1 MKDRLDARAAHFA
14 SVSSRNSEP
23 QSQIQSAGVEI
34 QEAKMPGARHK
45 ILGHVLSGFCHKMNR
60 RKPLYGDAM
69 DTPLNRCLTTL
80 DITLLGVG
88 HMVGAGIYVL
98 TGAVAR
104 HMAGP
109 ATALSFLL
117 AGITSTLAA
126 LCYAEFGTRIPRAGS
141 AYAYTYVSIGEF
153 WAFIIGWNIVLEY
166 MIGAASVARAWS
178 GYLDAM
184 LNGAI
189 SNATVSVTGEM
200 HETLLSRYP
209 DVLAFLICILA
220 SLILAVG
227 VKTSAYINNGL
238 TILNLLV
245 ITLVI
250 SLGFYYADISNWSAA
265 NGGFMPF
272 GFSGVLAGAATCFYA
287 FVGFDSI
294 SASSEEA
301 KDPSRSI
308 PIATVLSMAIVAFG
322 YILVALAL
330 TLMVPYTSINPE
342 AALPSALG
350 AVHADWAKYAV
361 SVGAVCGMTTTLL
374 GSLFS
379 LPRCL
384 YAMSTDGL
392 LFGFL
397 SDINNKSQIPI
408 VNLIISGLSS
418 AIIALLF
425 DLEKLVEFMSIGTLL
440 AYTIVSA
447 AVIILR
453 YRPAPTVDDK
463 AFGVPPIDSP
473 GDREDSSATGTPATD
488 GGSSSSEMFEALTV
502 GRLRPQYAWLEPL
515 VGGRAPGAAVSSCV
529 YTLTAAAAA
538 LCAHN
543 HFVAEQAGLWALLPD
558 LVLTAIII
566 ACLFIIWA
574 HQQSPARLPFR
585 VPWVPLLPAA
595 SVMLNVELMVNL
607 NALTWARF
615 AIWITFGLLLYFLY
629 GIHHSKLGEG
639 VAGLLSR
646 SASAGRGWGAIEK
659 TSRRIGRFGKEKSDD
674 RKPIISD
681 DDLARRDP

>member
-1 MKDRLDARAAHFA
+1 
-14 SVSSRNSEP
+14 
-23 QSQIQSAGVEI
+23 
-34 QEAKMPGARHK
+34 MPGARHK

-60 RKPLYGDAM
+60 RKPIYGDSL

-98 TGAVAR
+98 TGTVAR

-184 LNGAI
+184 LDGAI
-189 SNATVSVTGEM
+189 SNATISITGEM

-209 DVLAFLICILA
+209 DVLAFLICIVA

-245 ITLVI
+245 ISLVI
-250 SLGFYYADISNWSAA
+250 FLGFYYADLGNWSAK
-265 NGGFMPF
+265 NGGFMPY
-272 GFSGVLAGAATCFYA
+272 GVSGVLAGAATCFYA

-308 PIATVLSMAIVAFG
+308 PIATILSMALVAFG

-330 TLMVPYTSINPE
+330 TLMVPYQSINPD
-342 AALPSALG
+342 AALPAALG

-361 SVGAVCGMTTTLL
+361 AVGAVCGMTTTLL

-384 YAMSTDGL
+384 YAMSADGL

-397 SDINNKSQIPI
+397 SDISNKSQIPI
-408 VNLIISGLSS
+408 INLIISGFSS
-418 AIIALLF
+418 ALIALLF

-453 YRPAPTVDDK
+453 YRPVPPMDEK
-463 AFGVPPIDSP
+463 NSFGVPQLESP

-488 GGSSSSEMFEALTV
+488 CGSSSSEMFEALTV
-502 GRLRPQYAWLEPL
+502 GRLRPQYAWLEP
-515 VGGRAPGAAVSSCV
+515 VAGGRAPGAAVTSCV
-529 YTLTAAAAA
+529 YTFTVAAAA

-543 HFVAEQAGLWALLPD
+543 HFLAEPAGPWALLPD
-558 LVLTAIII
+558 FILSGIIVTCLV
-566 ACLFIIWA
+566 IIWA
-574 HQQSPARLPFR
+574 HQQSPTRLPFR

-595 SVMLNVELMVNL
+595 SVMLNVELMINL

-615 AIWITFGLLLYFLY
+615 AIWMTFGLLLYFLY

-639 VAGLLSR
+639 VTGLLSR
-646 SASAGRGWGAIEK
+646 SASGGGHSGGWGAVEK
-659 TSRRIGRFGKEKSDD
+659 TSAIARRVGRFARGSKGDD

-681 DDLARRDP
+681 DELSRREP

>member
-1 MKDRLDARAAHFA
+1 MYKDRLDARAAHLA
-14 SVSSRNSEP
+14 SGSSRNSEA

-34 QEAKMPGARHK
+34 LGAKMPGARHK

-265 NGGFMPF
+265 NGGFMPY

-408 VNLIISGLSS
+408 ANLIISGLSS

-463 AFGVPPIDSP
+463 TFGVPPIDSP
-473 GDREDSSATGTPATD
+473 DREDSSATGTPATD

-515 VGGRAPGAAVSSCV
+515 VGGRAPGAAVSGCV

-558 LVLTAIII
+558 LVLTSIII

-659 TSRRIGRFGKEKSDD
+659 TSRRIGRFGREKSDD

-681 DDLARRDP
+681 DELARRDP

>member
-1 MKDRLDARAAHFA
+1 
-14 SVSSRNSEP
+14 
-23 QSQIQSAGVEI
+23 
-34 QEAKMPGARHK
+34 MPGARHK

-60 RKPLYGDAM
+60 RKPIYGDVL
-69 DTPLNRCLTTL
+69 DTPLNRCLTTF

-98 TGAVAR
+98 TGTVAR

-178 GYLDAM
+178 GYLDAI
-184 LNGAI
+184 LDGAI
-189 SNATVSVTGEM
+189 SNATISVTGEL

-209 DVLAFLICILA
+209 DVLAFLICIVA

-238 TILNLLV
+238 TILNLTVISLV
-245 ITLVI
+245 IF
-250 SLGFYYADISNWSAA
+250 LGFYYADIANWSEK
-265 NGGFMPF
+265 NGGFMPY

-308 PIATVLSMAIVAFG
+308 PIATILSMVMVGLG
-322 YILVALAL
+322 YILVAIAL
-330 TLMVPYTSINPE
+330 TLMVPYSTINPE
-342 AALPSALG
+342 AALPAALG

-361 SVGAVCGMTTTLL
+361 AVGAVCGMTTTLL

-384 YAMSTDGL
+384 YAMSADGL

-397 SDINNKSQIPI
+397 SDVNNKSQIPI
-408 VNLIISGLSS
+408 SNLVIAGFSS
-418 AIIALLF
+418 AFIALLF

-453 YRPAPTVDDK
+453 YRPIPPEEK
-463 AFGVPPIDSP
+463 SFGVPQLDSP
-473 GDREDSSATGTPATD
+473 IDREDSSATGTPATD

-502 GRLRPQYAWLEPL
+502 GRVRAQYAWLEPL
-515 VGGRAPGAAVSSCV
+515 AGGRAPGAAVTSCV
-529 YTLTAAAAA
+529 YVFTVATAA

-543 HFVAEQAGLWALLPD
+543 HFLAPNAGPWALLPD
-558 LVLTAIII
+558 FVLTFIII

-574 HQQSPARLPFR
+574 HQQSPLRLPFR

-615 AIWITFGLLLYFLY
+615 TIWMTFGLLLYFLY

-639 VAGLLSR
+639 VTGLLSR
-646 SASAGRGWGAIEK
+646 SGSGAAHSWGAVDKTSSLARRVGRLGRG
-659 TSRRIGRFGKEKSDD
+659 SKSDD

-681 DDLARRDP
+681 DELNRREQ

>member
-1 MKDRLDARAAHFA
+1 
-14 SVSSRNSEP
+14 
-23 QSQIQSAGVEI
+23 
-34 QEAKMPGARHK
+34 MPGARHK

-60 RKPLYGDAM
+60 RKPLYGDTM
-69 DTPLNRCLTTL
+69 DTPLNRCLTTF

-88 HMVGAGIYVL
+88 HMVGTGIYVL
-98 TGAVAR
+98 TGTVASR
-104 HMAGP
+104 IGGP

-117 AGITSTLAA
+117 AGVTSTLAA

-166 MIGAASVARAWS
+166 IIGAASVARAWS
-178 GYLDAM
+178 AYLDTM
-184 LNGAI
+184 LDGAI
-189 SNATVSVTGEM
+189 SNATISITGEL
-200 HETLLSRYP
+200 HETLFSTYP
-209 DVLAFLICILA
+209 DILAFLICIVA

-245 ITLVI
+245 ISLVI
-250 SLGFYYADISNWSAA
+250 FLGFYYADFNNWSAK
-265 NGGFMPF
+265 NGGLMPY

-308 PIATVLSMAIVAFG
+308 PVATMLSIAFVSFG
-322 YILVALAL
+322 YILVAIAL
-330 TLMVPYTSINPE
+330 TLMVPYTSINRE
-342 AALPSALG
+342 AALPAALG

-361 SVGAVCGMTTTLL
+361 AVGAVCGMTTTLL

-384 YAMSTDGL
+384 YAMSADGL

-397 SDINNKSQIPI
+397 SDVNNKSQIPI
-408 VNLIISGLSS
+408 SNLIISGLSS
-418 AIIALLF
+418 ALIALLF
-425 DLEKLVEFMSIGTLL
+425 DLNKLIEFMSIGTLL

-453 YRPAPTVDDK
+453 YRPTPSLDDK
-463 AFGVPPIDSP
+463 SFGAPQLDSP
-473 GDREDSSATGTPATD
+473 WDREDSSATGTPATD

-515 VGGRAPGAAVSSCV
+515 VGGRAPGAAVTGCV
-529 YTLTAAAAA
+529 YTFTVAAAA
-538 LCAHN
+538 LCAHE
-543 HFVAEQAGLWALLPD
+543 HFLSEPAGLWALLPD
-558 LVLTAIII
+558 FVLTSIMLSCLLIIK
-566 ACLFIIWA
+566 A
-574 HQQSPARLPFR
+574 HQQSPTRLPFR
-585 VPWVPLLPAA
+585 VPCVPLIPAI
-595 SVMLNVELMVNL
+595 SVVMNLMLMINL
-607 NALTWARF
+607 KALTWARF

-639 VAGLLSR
+639 VGLLSR
-646 SASAGRGWGAIEK
+646 SASGGGHSGWGAVEK
-659 TSRRIGRFGKEKSDD
+659 TSALARRVARLGRGSKSDD
-674 RKPIISD
+674 RKPIICD
-681 DDLARRDP
+681 DDSARREP

>member
-1 MKDRLDARAAHFA
+1 
-14 SVSSRNSEP
+14 
-23 QSQIQSAGVEI
+23 
-34 QEAKMPGARHK
+34 MPGARHK

-60 RKPLYGDAM
+60 RKPIYGDTM
-69 DTPLNRCLTTL
+69 DTPLNRCLTTF

-88 HMVGAGIYVL
+88 HMVGTGIYVL
-98 TGAVAR
+98 TGTVAGR
-104 HMAGP
+104 IGGP

-117 AGITSTLAA
+117 AGVTSTLAA

-166 MIGAASVARAWS
+166 IIGAASVARAWS
-178 GYLDAM
+178 VYLDTM
-184 LNGAI
+184 LDGAI
-189 SNATVSVTGEM
+189 SNATISITGEL
-200 HETLLSRYP
+200 HETLFSTYP
-209 DVLAFLICILA
+209 DILAFLICIVA

-238 TILNLLV
+238 TILNC
-245 ITLVI
+245 LVI
-250 SLGFYYADISNWSAA
+250 SLVIFLGFYYADLDNWSEK
-265 NGGFMPF
+265 NGGLMPY

-308 PIATVLSMAIVAFG
+308 PIATLLSIAFVSFG
-322 YILVALAL
+322 YILVAIAL
-330 TLMVPYTSINPE
+330 TLMVPYTSINRE
-342 AALPSALG
+342 AALPAALG

-361 SVGAVCGMTTTLL
+361 AVGAVCGMTTTLL

-384 YAMSTDGL
+384 YAMSVDGL

-397 SDINNKSQIPI
+397 SDVNNKSQIPI
-408 VNLIISGLSS
+408 SNLIISGLSS
-418 AIIALLF
+418 ALIALLF
-425 DLEKLVEFMSIGTLL
+425 DLNKLIEFMSIGTLL

-453 YRPAPTVDDK
+453 YRPIPSVDDK
-463 AFGVPPIDSP
+463 SFGAPQLESP
-473 GDREDSSATGTPATD
+473 WDREDSSATGTPVTD

-515 VGGRAPGAAVSSCV
+515 VGGRAPGAAVTGCV
-529 YTLTAAAAA
+529 YTFTVAAAA
-538 LCAHN
+538 LCAHE
-543 HFVAEQAGLWALLPD
+543 HFLSGPAGLWALLPD
-558 LVLTAIII
+558 IVLTSIML
-566 ACLFIIWA
+566 ACLLIIKA
-574 HQQSPARLPFR
+574 HQQSPTRLPFR
-585 VPWVPLLPAA
+585 VPWVPFIPAI
-595 SVMLNVELMVNL
+595 SVVMNLMLMINL
-607 NALTWARF
+607 KALTWARF
-615 AIWITFGLLLYFLY
+615 AIWMTFGLLLYFLY

-639 VAGLLSR
+639 VGLLSR
-646 SASAGRGWGAIEK
+646 SASGGGNSGGWGAVEK
-659 TSRRIGRFGKEKSDD
+659 TSALARRVARLGRGSKSDD
-674 RKPIISD
+674 RKPIICD
-681 DDLARRDP
+681 DDSTRREP

>member
-34 QEAKMPGARHK
+34 QGAKMPGARHK

-117 AGITSTLAA
+117 AGVTSTLAA

-397 SDINNKSQIPI
+397 SDISNKSQIPI
-408 VNLIISGLSS
+408 ANLIISGLSS
-418 AIIALLF
+418 AVIALLF

-463 AFGVPPIDSP
+463 TFGVPPIDSP

-515 VGGRAPGAAVSSCV
+515 VGGRAPGAAVSGCV

-558 LVLTAIII
+558 LVLTSIII

-659 TSRRIGRFGKEKSDD
+659 TSRRIGRFGREKSDD

-681 DDLARRDP
+681 DELARRDP

>member
-1 MKDRLDARAAHFA
+1 
-14 SVSSRNSEP
+14 
-23 QSQIQSAGVEI
+23 
-34 QEAKMPGARHK
+34 MPGARHK

-60 RKPLYGDAM
+60 RKPLYGEM
-69 DTPLNRCLTTL
+69 ETPLNRCLTTL

-98 TGAVAR
+98 TGTVAR

-184 LNGAI
+184 VDGAI
-189 SNATVSVTGEM
+189 SNATISITGEM
-200 HETLLSRYP
+200 HDSLLSRYP
-209 DVLAFLICILA
+209 DVLAFIICIVA

-227 VKTSAYINNGL
+227 VKTSAIINNGL

-250 SLGFYYADISNWSAA
+250 ILGFYYADIENWSEK
-265 NGGFMPF
+265 NGGFMPY

-301 KDPSRSI
+301 KDPTRSI
-308 PIATVLSMAIVAFG
+308 PIATILSMALVAFG
-322 YILVALAL
+322 YILVAIAL
-330 TLMVPYTSINPE
+330 TLMVPYQTINPE
-342 AALPSALG
+342 AALPAALG

-361 SVGAVCGMTTTLL
+361 AIGAVCGMTTTLL

-384 YAMSTDGL
+384 YAMSADGL

-397 SDINNKSQIPI
+397 SDVNNKSQIPTC
-408 VNLIISGLSS
+408 NLIIAGFSS
-418 AIIALLF
+418 ALIALFF

-453 YRPAPTVDDK
+453 YRPNQTVDDSS
-463 AFGVPPIDSP
+463 FGAPPLESP
-473 GDREDSSATGTPATD
+473 GDREDSSATGTPGTD

-502 GRLRPQYAWLEPL
+502 GRLRAQYAWLEPL
-515 VGGRAPGAAVSSCV
+515 AGGRAPGTAVTGCV
-529 YTLTAAAAA
+529 YTFTIAAAA

-543 HFVAEQAGLWALLPD
+543 HFLAEHVALWALLPD
-558 LVLTAIII
+558 IILSFI
-566 ACLFIIWA
+566 IFACLVIIWA
-574 HQQSPARLPFR
+574 HQQSPTRIPFK

-615 AIWITFGLLLYFLY
+615 AIWMTFGLLLYFLY

-639 VAGLLSR
+639 VTGLLSR
-646 SASAGRGWGAIEK
+646 SASGGGHSGGWGAVEK
-659 TSRRIGRFGKEKSDD
+659 TNALARRIGRLGRGSKGDD
-674 RKPIISD
+674 RKPIICD
-681 DDLARRDP
+681 DELNRREP

>member
-1 MKDRLDARAAHFA
+1 
-14 SVSSRNSEP
+14 
-23 QSQIQSAGVEI
+23 
-34 QEAKMPGARHK
+34 
-45 ILGHVLSGFCHKMNR
+45 
-60 RKPLYGDAM
+60 
-69 DTPLNRCLTTL
+69 
-80 DITLLGVG
+80 
-88 HMVGAGIYVL
+88 
-98 TGAVAR
+98 
-104 HMAGP
+104 MAGP

-153 WAFIIGWNIVLEY
+153 WAFIIGWNIILEY

-178 GYLDAM
+178 GYLDA
-184 LNGAI
+184 LLDGAI
-189 SNATVSVTGEM
+189 SNATISVTGEM

-209 DVLAFLICILA
+209 DILAFVICIVA
-220 SLILAVG
+220 SLTLAVG

-245 ITLVI
+245 ISLVI
-250 SLGFYYADISNWSAA
+250 FLGFYYADISNWSVKH
-265 NGGFMPF
+265 GGFMPF
-272 GFSGVLAGAATCFYA
+272 GLGGVLTGAATCFYA

-308 PIATVLSMAIVAFG
+308 PTATILSMAVVGIG

-342 AALPSALG
+342 AALPAALG

-361 SVGAVCGMTTTLL
+361 AVGAVCGMTTTLL

-384 YAMSTDGL
+384 YAMSADGL

-397 SDINNKSQIPI
+397 SNINNKAQIPI
-408 VNLIISGLSS
+408 SNLIISGLSS
-418 AIIALLF
+418 AFIALLF

-453 YRPAPTVDDK
+453 YRPTPVSEEKD
-463 AFGVPPIDSP
+463 FGIPQLDSP
-473 GDREDSSATGTPATD
+473 GDREDSSPTGTPGTD
-488 GGSSSSEMFEALTV
+488 VESSSSEMFESLTV

-515 VGGRAPGAAVSSCV
+515 VGGRAPGSAVSTCV
-529 YTLTAAAAA
+529 YIFTVAAAA
-538 LCAHN
+538 LSAHN
-543 HFVAEQAGLWALLPD
+543 
-558 LVLTAIII
+558 
-566 ACLFIIWA
+566 
-574 HQQSPARLPFR
+574 
-585 VPWVPLLPAA
+585 
-595 SVMLNVELMVNL
+595 
-607 NALTWARF
+607 
-615 AIWITFGLLLYFLY
+615 
-629 GIHHSKLGEG
+629 
-639 VAGLLSR
+639 LLSK
-646 SASAGRGWGAIEK
+646 S
-659 TSRRIGRFGKEKSDD
+659 TSIWMIVPDIVLSLIVVACKF
-674 RKPIISD
+674 
-681 DDLARRDP
+681 LFNF

>member
-1 MKDRLDARAAHFA
+1 
-14 SVSSRNSEP
+14 
-23 QSQIQSAGVEI
+23 
-34 QEAKMPGARHK
+34 MPGARHK

-60 RKPLYGDAM
+60 RKPLYGDTM
-69 DTPLNRCLTTL
+69 DTPLNRCLTTF

-88 HMVGAGIYVL
+88 HMVGTGIYVL
-98 TGAVAR
+98 TGQVASR
-104 HMAGP
+104 IGGP

-166 MIGAASVARAWS
+166 ILGAASVARAWS
-178 GYLDAM
+178 VYLDTM
-184 LNGAI
+184 LDGAI
-189 SNATVSVTGEM
+189 RNATISITGEL
-200 HETLLSRYP
+200 HETLFSTYP
-209 DVLAFLICILA
+209 DILAFLICIVA

-245 ITLVI
+245 ISLVI
-250 SLGFYYADISNWSAA
+250 FLGFYYADITNWSEK
-265 NGGFMPF
+265 NGGLMPF

-308 PIATVLSMAIVAFG
+308 PIATMLSIAFVSFG
-322 YILVALAL
+322 YILVAIAL
-330 TLMVPYTSINPE
+330 TLMVPYTSINRE
-342 AALPSALG
+342 AALPAALG

-361 SVGAVCGMTTTLL
+361 AVGAVCGMTTTLL

-384 YAMSTDGL
+384 YAMSADGL

-397 SDINNKSQIPI
+397 SDVNNKSQIP
-408 VNLIISGLSS
+408 VSNLIISGLSS
-418 AIIALLF
+418 AVIALLF
-425 DLEKLVEFMSIGTLL
+425 DLNKLIEFMSIGTLL

-453 YRPAPTVDDK
+453 YRPTPSVDDK
-463 AFGVPPIDSP
+463 CFGAPQLDSP
-473 GDREDSSATGTPATD
+473 WDREDSSATGTPATD

-515 VGGRAPGAAVSSCV
+515 VGGRAPGAAVTGCV
-529 YTLTAAAAA
+529 YTFTVAAAA
-538 LCAHN
+538 LCAHE
-543 HFVAEQAGLWALLPD
+543 HFLSEPAGLWALLPD
-558 LVLTAIII
+558 FVLSSIMLGCLLIIK
-566 ACLFIIWA
+566 A
-574 HQQSPARLPFR
+574 HQQSPTRLPFR
-585 VPWVPLLPAA
+585 VPCVPLIPAI
-595 SVMLNVELMVNL
+595 SVVLNLMLMINL
-607 NALTWARF
+607 KALTWARF
-615 AIWITFGLLLYFLY
+615 AIWMTFGLLLYFLY

-639 VAGLLSR
+639 VGLLSR
-646 SASAGRGWGAIEK
+646 SASGGGHSGGWGAVEK
-659 TSRRIGRFGKEKSDD
+659 TSALARRVARLGRGSKSDD
-674 RKPIISD
+674 RKPIICD
-681 DDLARRDP
+681 DDNSRREP

>member
-1 MKDRLDARAAHFA
+1 
-14 SVSSRNSEP
+14 
-23 QSQIQSAGVEI
+23 
-34 QEAKMPGARHK
+34 MPGARHK

-60 RKPLYGDAM
+60 RKSIHGDSM
-69 DTPLNRCLTTL
+69 DTPLNRCLTTF

-98 TGAVAR
+98 TGTVAR

-117 AGITSTLAA
+117 AGVTSTLAA

-184 LNGAI
+184 LDGAI
-189 SNATVSVTGEM
+189 SNATICITGEL

-209 DVLAFLICILA
+209 DVLAFLICIVA

-245 ITLVI
+245 ISLVI
-250 SLGFYYADISNWSAA
+250 FLGFYYADISNWSPK

-308 PIATVLSMAIVAFG
+308 PIATILSMALVAVG
-322 YILVALAL
+322 YILVAIAL
-330 TLMVPYTSINPE
+330 TLMVPYKSINPE
-342 AALPSALG
+342 AALPAALG

-361 SVGAVCGMTTTLL
+361 AVGAVCGMTTTLL

-384 YAMSTDGL
+384 YAMSADGL

-397 SDINNKSQIPI
+397 SDVNNKSQIPI
-408 VNLIISGLSS
+408 SNLIISGFSS
-418 AIIALLF
+418 ALIALLF

-453 YRPAPTVDDK
+453 YRPIPHVEDK
-463 AFGVPPIDSP
+463 GFGVPQLDSP
-473 GDREDSSATGTPATD
+473 IDREDSSATGTPATD
-488 GGSSSSEMFEALTV
+488 AGSSSSEMFEALTV

-515 VGGRAPGAAVSSCV
+515 AGGRAPGAAVSGCV
-529 YTLTAAAAA
+529 YTFTAAAAA

-543 HFVAEQAGLWALLPD
+543 HFLAEPAGLWSLLPD
-558 LVLTAIII
+558 FVLYLIII
-566 ACLFIIWA
+566 ACLVIISA

-585 VPWVPLLPAA
+585 VPWVPFLPAA
-595 SVMLNVELMVNL
+595 SVLLNVELMVNL
-607 NALTWARF
+607 GALTWARF
-615 AIWITFGLLLYFLY
+615 AIWMTFGLLLYFLY

-639 VAGLLSR
+639 VTGLLSR
-646 SASAGRGWGAIEK
+646 SGSGGGHSGGWGAVEK
-659 TSRRIGRFGKEKSDD
+659 TNALARRVGRLGRGSKSDD
-674 RKPIISD
+674 RKPIICD
-681 DDLARRDP
+681 EELDRRDP

>member
-1 MKDRLDARAAHFA
+1 
-14 SVSSRNSEP
+14 
-23 QSQIQSAGVEI
+23 
-34 QEAKMPGARHK
+34 MPGARHK

-60 RKPLYGDAM
+60 RKPIYGDCL
-69 DTPLNRCLTTL
+69 DTPLNRCLSTF

-98 TGAVAR
+98 TGTVAR

-178 GYLDAM
+178 GYLDALM
-184 LNGAI
+184 DKAI
-189 SNATVSVTGEM
+189 SNATISITGEL

-209 DVLAFLICILA
+209 DVLAFLICIVA

-245 ITLVI
+245 ISLVI
-250 SLGFYYADISNWSAA
+250 CLGFYYADVDNWSEK

-272 GFSGVLAGAATCFYA
+272 GFSGVLTGAATCFYA

-308 PIATVLSMAIVAFG
+308 PIATILSMAVVAFG
-322 YILVALAL
+322 YILVAIAL

-342 AALPSALG
+342 AALPEALG
-350 AVHADWAKYAV
+350 AVHAGWAKYAV
-361 SVGAVCGMTTTLL
+361 AVGAVCGMTTTLL

-384 YAMSTDGL
+384 YAMSADGL

-397 SDINNKSQIPI
+397 SDVSNKSQIPI
-408 VNLIISGLSS
+408 SNLIISGFSS
-418 AIIALLF
+418 ALIALLF

-453 YRPAPTVDDK
+453 YRPTPSEDK
-463 AFGVPPIDSP
+463 IFGPPQIDSP
-473 GDREDSSATGTPATD
+473 IDREDSSATGTPGTD
-488 GGSSSSEMFEALTV
+488 AGSSSSEMFEALTV
-502 GRLRPQYAWLEPL
+502 GRLRAQYAWLEPL
-515 VGGRAPGAAVSSCV
+515 AGGRAPGTAVTNCV
-529 YTLTAAAAA
+529 YVFTLASIC

-543 HFVAEQAGLWALLPD
+543 HFLAEPAGLWALLPD
-558 LVLTAIII
+558 FVLSFIII
-566 ACLFIIWA
+566 ACLVIIWA

-595 SVMLNVELMVNL
+595 SVLMNVELMVNL

-615 AIWITFGLLLYFLY
+615 TIWMTFGLLLYFLY
-629 GIHHSKLGEG
+629 GVHHSKLGEG
-639 VAGLLSR
+639 VTGLLSR
-646 SASAGRGWGAIEK
+646 SGSGGGNGGWGAVDK
-659 TSRRIGRFGKEKSDD
+659 TSSLARRVGRLGRGKSDD
-674 RKPIISD
+674 RKPIICD
-681 DDLARRDP
+681 DELARREP

>member
-1 MKDRLDARAAHFA
+1 MDSNWFIRLISTFG
-14 SVSSRNSEP
+14 N
-23 QSQIQSAGVEI
+23 
-34 QEAKMPGARHK
+34 MPGARHK

-60 RKPLYGDAM
+60 RKPLNGDIL
-69 DTPLNRCLTTL
+69 DTPLNRCLTTV

-98 TGAVAR
+98 TGTVAR
-104 HMAGP
+104 CMAGP

-141 AYAYTYVSIGEF
+141 AYAYTYVSVGEF

-184 LNGAI
+184 FDGAI
-189 SNATVSVTGEM
+189 SNATISVTGEL
-200 HETLLSRYP
+200 HETLLSKYP
-209 DVLAFLICILA
+209 DVLAFLICIVA

-245 ITLVI
+245 ISLVI
-250 SLGFYYADISNWSAA
+250 FLGFYYADINNWSYKY
-265 NGGFMPF
+265 GGFMPF

-308 PIATVLSMAIVAFG
+308 PIATILSMALVGFL

-330 TLMVPYTSINPE
+330 SLMVPYTSINPD
-342 AALPSALG
+342 AALPAALG

-361 SVGAVCGMTTTLL
+361 AVGAVCGMTTTLL

-384 YAMSTDGL
+384 YAMSADGL

-408 VNLIISGLSS
+408 ANLIISGLSS
-418 AIIALLF
+418 ALIALLF

-453 YRPAPTVDDK
+453 YRPAPIVDEK
-463 AFGVPPIDSP
+463 TFGVPQLDSP
-473 GDREDSSATGTPATD
+473 GDREDSSATGTPGTD

-502 GRLRPQYAWLEPL
+502 GRLRAQYAWLEPL
-515 VGGRAPGAAVSSCV
+515 AGGRAPGAAVSSCV
-529 YTLTAAAAA
+529 YTFTVAAAA

-543 HFVAEQAGLWALLPD
+543 HFLAEPAGLWALLPD
-558 LVLTAIII
+558 FVLSFIII
-566 ACLFIIWA
+566 ACLVIIWA
-574 HQQSPARLPFR
+574 HQQSPLRLPFR
-585 VPWVPLLPAA
+585 VPWVPVLPAA

-615 AIWITFGLLLYFLY
+615 AIWMTFGLLLYFLY

-639 VAGLLSR
+639 VTGLLSR
-646 SASAGRGWGAIEK
+646 SGSGGGHSGGWGAVEK
-659 TSRRIGRFGKEKSDD
+659 TSAIARRVGRFGRGSKGDD
-674 RKPIISD
+674 RKPIICD
-681 DDLARRDP
+681 DELSRREP

>member
-1 MKDRLDARAAHFA
+1 
-14 SVSSRNSEP
+14 
-23 QSQIQSAGVEI
+23 
-34 QEAKMPGARHK
+34 MPGARHK
-45 ILGHVLSGFCHKMNR
+45 ILGHVLSGFCHRMNR
-60 RKPLYGDAM
+60 RKPIHGDAL
-69 DTPLNRCLTTL
+69 DTPLNRCLTTF

-117 AGITSTLAA
+117 AGVTSTLAA

-184 LNGAI
+184 LDGAI
-189 SNATVSVTGEM
+189 KNATISVTGEL
-200 HETLLSRYP
+200 HETLLSQYP
-209 DVLAFLICILA
+209 DVLAFLICIAA

-245 ITLVI
+245 ISLVI
-250 SLGFYYADISNWSAA
+250 FLGFYYADINNWSAK

-272 GFSGVLAGAATCFYA
+272 GVGGVLTGAASCFYA

-301 KDPSRSI
+301 KDPTRSI
-308 PIATVLSMAIVAFG
+308 PIATILSMAIVACG

-330 TLMVPYTSINPE
+330 TLMVPYSSINPQ
-342 AALPSALG
+342 AALPAALG

-361 SVGAVCGMTTTLL
+361 AVGAVCGMTTTLL

-384 YAMSTDGL
+384 YAMSADGL

-397 SDINNKSQIPI
+397 SDMNNKSQIPMA
-408 VNLIISGLSS
+408 NLIIAGLSS
-418 AIIALLF
+418 AFIALLF

-453 YRPAPTVDDK
+453 YRPAPVEDK
-463 AFGVPPIDSP
+463 SFGIPQIESP
-473 GDREDSSATGTPATD
+473 CDRDDSSATGTPATE
-488 GGSSSSEMFEALTV
+488 GSSSSEMFEALTV

-515 VGGRAPGAAVSSCV
+515 CGGRAPGAAVSTSVCV
-529 YTLTAAAAA
+529 FTLAAAA

-543 HFVAEQAGLWALLPD
+543 HFLAEHAGLWALLPD
-558 LVLTAIII
+558 FVLACVIV
-566 ACLFIIWA
+566 ACLVVITA
-574 HQQSPARLPFR
+574 HQQSPARVPFR
-585 VPWVPLLPAA
+585 APLVPLLPAA
-595 SVMLNVELMVNL
+595 SVLMNVELMLNL

-646 SASAGRGWGAIEK
+646 SASGGGGHNSWGAVDK
-659 TSRRIGRFGKEKSDD
+659 TSALARRVGRLGKGSKSED
-674 RKPIISD
+674 RKPIICD
-681 DDLARRDP
+681 DDSRP

>member
-1 MKDRLDARAAHFA
+1 
-14 SVSSRNSEP
+14 
-23 QSQIQSAGVEI
+23 
-34 QEAKMPGARHK
+34 MPGARHK

-60 RKPLYGDAM
+60 RKPLHGDVM
-69 DTPLNRCLTTL
+69 DTPLNRCLTTT

-98 TGAVAR
+98 TGTVAR
-104 HMAGP
+104 CMAGP

-141 AYAYTYVSIGEF
+141 AYAYTYVSVGEF

-184 LNGAI
+184 FDGAI
-189 SNATVSVTGEM
+189 SNATISITGEL
-200 HETLLSRYP
+200 HETLLSKYP
-209 DVLAFLICILA
+209 DVLAFLICIAA

-250 SLGFYYADISNWSAA
+250 FLGFYYADLSNWSYKY
-265 NGGFMPF
+265 GGFMPY

-308 PIATVLSMAIVAFG
+308 PIATILSMALVGFL

-330 TLMVPYTSINPE
+330 SLMVPYTSINPD
-342 AALPSALG
+342 AALPAALG

-361 SVGAVCGMTTTLL
+361 AVGAVCGMTTTLL

-384 YAMSTDGL
+384 YAMSADGL

-408 VNLIISGLSS
+408 ANLILSGLSS
-418 AIIALLF
+418 ALIALLF

-453 YRPAPTVDDK
+453 YRPTSTVDEK
-463 AFGVPPIDSP
+463 GFGVPQLESP
-473 GDREDSSATGTPATD
+473 GDREDSSTTGTPGTD
-488 GGSSSSEMFEALTV
+488 GGSSSEMFEALTV
-502 GRLRPQYAWLEPL
+502 GRLRAQYSWLEPL
-515 VGGRAPGAAVSSCV
+515 AGGKAPGSAVSSCV
-529 YTLTAAAAA
+529 YIFTIAAAA
-538 LCAHN
+538 LCAHY
-543 HFVAEQAGLWALLPD
+543 HFLTRQSSFLAFLPD
-558 LVLTAIII
+558 FLFSFIII
-566 ACLFIIWA
+566 TCLIIIWA
-574 HQQSPARLPFR
+574 HQQSPTRLPFR
-585 VPWVPLLPAA
+585 VPWVPVLPAA
-595 SVMLNVELMVNL
+595 SVLLNVELMVNL

-615 AIWITFGLLLYFLY
+615 AIWMTLGLLLYFLY

-639 VAGLLSR
+639 VTGLLSR
-646 SASAGRGWGAIEK
+646 SDSGGGHSGGWGAVEK
-659 TSRRIGRFGKEKSDD
+659 TSAIARRVGRFARGGKSDD
-674 RKPIISD
+674 RRPIICD
-681 DDLARRDP
+681 DELSRREP

>member
-1 MKDRLDARAAHFA
+1 
-14 SVSSRNSEP
+14 
-23 QSQIQSAGVEI
+23 
-34 QEAKMPGARHK
+34 MPGARHK

-60 RKPLYGDAM
+60 RKPIYGDSL
-69 DTPLNRCLTTL
+69 DTPLNRCLTTF

-104 HMAGP
+104 NMAGP

-184 LNGAI
+184 LDGAI
-189 SNATVSVTGEM
+189 SNATIAVTGDL

-209 DVLAFLICILA
+209 DVLAFLICIVA

-238 TILNLLV
+238 TILNLIVISLV
-245 ITLVI
+245 IF
-250 SLGFYYADISNWSAA
+250 LGFYYADLSNWSEK

-301 KDPSRSI
+301 KDPTRSI
-308 PIATVLSMAIVAFG
+308 PIATILSMAMVAFG
-322 YILVALAL
+322 YILVAIAL
-330 TLMVPYTSINPE
+330 TLMVPYTSINPD
-342 AALPSALG
+342 AALPAALG

-361 SVGAVCGMTTTLL
+361 AVGAVCGMTTTLL

-384 YAMSTDGL
+384 YAMSADGL

-397 SDINNKSQIPI
+397 SDVNNKSQIPI
-408 VNLIISGLSS
+408 SNLIISGLSS
-418 AIIALLF
+418 AFIALLF

-453 YRPAPTVDDK
+453 YRPAPPSEDK
-463 AFGVPPIDSP
+463 IFGSPHLDSP
-473 GDREDSSATGTPATD
+473 IDREDSSATGTPGTD

-515 VGGRAPGAAVSSCV
+515 AGGRAPGSAVTSCV
-529 YTLTAAAAA
+529 YIFTVAAAA

-543 HFVAEQAGLWALLPD
+543 HFLAEPAGLWALLPD
-558 LVLTAIII
+558 FVLSFIII
-566 ACLFIIWA
+566 ACLVVIWA

-595 SVMLNVELMVNL
+595 SVMLNVELMINL

-615 AIWITFGLLLYFLY
+615 AIWMTFGLLLYFLY
-629 GIHHSKLGEG
+629 GIHHTKLGEG
-639 VAGLLSR
+639 VTGLLSR
-646 SASAGRGWGAIEK
+646 SGSGTAHSWGSVDKTSSLARRVGRLGRGG
-659 TSRRIGRFGKEKSDD
+659 KSDD
-674 RKPIISD
+674 RKPIICD
-681 DDLARRDP
+681 DELARREP

>member
-1 MKDRLDARAAHFA
+1 
-14 SVSSRNSEP
+14 
-23 QSQIQSAGVEI
+23 
-34 QEAKMPGARHK
+34 MPGARHK

-60 RKPLYGDAM
+60 RKPIYGDSL
-69 DTPLNRCLTTL
+69 DTPLNRCLTTF
-80 DITLLGVG
+80 DITLLGIG

-98 TGAVAR
+98 TGTVAR

-184 LNGAI
+184 LDGAI
-189 SNATVSVTGEM
+189 SNATISVTGEL

-209 DVLAFLICILA
+209 DVLAFLICIIA

-245 ITLVI
+245 ISLVI
-250 SLGFYYADISNWSAA
+250 FLGFYYADISNWSSKH
-265 NGGFMPF
+265 GGFMPY
-272 GFSGVLAGAATCFYA
+272 GLSGVLTGAATCFYA

-308 PIATVLSMAIVAFG
+308 PTATILSMAVVGIG
-322 YILVALAL
+322 YILVAISL
-330 TLMVPYTSINPE
+330 TLMVPYNTINPE
-342 AALPSALG
+342 AALPAALG

-361 SVGAVCGMTTTLL
+361 AVGAVCGMTTTLL

-384 YAMSTDGL
+384 YAMSADGL

-397 SDINNKSQIPI
+397 SDISNKSQIPI
-408 VNLIISGLSS
+408 SNLIISGFSS
-418 AIIALLF
+418 ALIALLF

-453 YRPAPTVDDK
+453 YRPAPPAEDK
-463 AFGVPPIDSP
+463 DFGIPQLESP
-473 GDREDSSATGTPATD
+473 GDREDSSATGTPGTD
-488 GGSSSSEMFEALTV
+488 AGSSSSEMFEALTV

-515 VGGRAPGAAVSSCV
+515 VGGRAPGSAVTSCV
-529 YTLTAAAAA
+529 YVFALAAAA
-538 LCAHN
+538 LSAHN
-543 HFVAEQAGLWALLPD
+543 LLTKPTIVWMIVPD
-558 LVLTAIII
+558 ILLSLVIVG
-566 ACLFIIWA
+566 CLFIIWA
-574 HQQSPARLPFR
+574 HQQSPMRLPFR
-585 VPWVPLLPAA
+585 VPYVPLLPAA
-595 SVMLNVELMVNL
+595 SVMLNIELMINL

-615 AIWITFGLLLYFLY
+615 AIWMTFGLLLYFLY

-646 SASAGRGWGAIEK
+646 SNSNSHAGWGAVDK
-659 TSRRIGRFGKEKSDD
+659 TSTLARRVGRLGRGSRSDD
-674 RKPIISD
+674 RKPIICD
-681 DDLARRDP
+681 DELARRDP

>member
-1 MKDRLDARAAHFA
+1 
-14 SVSSRNSEP
+14 
-23 QSQIQSAGVEI
+23 
-34 QEAKMPGARHK
+34 MPGARHK

-60 RKPLYGDAM
+60 RKPIYGDSL
-69 DTPLNRCLTTL
+69 DTPLNRCLTTF

-98 TGAVAR
+98 TGAVA
-104 HMAGP
+104 HSMAGP

-184 LNGAI
+184 LDGAI
-189 SNATVSVTGEM
+189 SNATISVTGEL
-200 HETLLSRYP
+200 HETLLSKYP

-220 SLILAVG
+220 SLVLAVG

-238 TILNLLV
+238 TILNLTVISLV
-245 ITLVI
+245 IF
-250 SLGFYYADISNWSAA
+250 LGFYYADISNWSEK
-265 NGGFMPF
+265 NGGFMPY

-308 PIATVLSMAIVAFG
+308 PIATILSMAMVAFG
-322 YILVALAL
+322 YILVAIAL
-330 TLMVPYTSINPE
+330 TLMVPYKSINPE
-342 AALPSALG
+342 AALPAALG

-361 SVGAVCGMTTTLL
+361 AVGAVCGMTTTLL

-384 YAMSTDGL
+384 YAMSADGL

-397 SDINNKSQIPI
+397 SDISNKSQIPI
-408 VNLIISGLSS
+408 SNLIISGFSS
-418 AIIALLF
+418 ALIALLF

-453 YRPAPTVDDK
+453 YRPAPPEEK
-463 AFGVPPIDSP
+463 GFGPPQLDSP
-473 GDREDSSATGTPATD
+473 IDREDSSATGTPGTD

-515 VGGRAPGAAVSSCV
+515 AGGRAPGSAVSSCV
-529 YTLTAAAAA
+529 YTFTAAAAA

-543 HFVAEQAGLWALLPD
+543 HFLAEHAGLWALLPD
-558 LVLTAIII
+558 FVLIFIII
-566 ACLFIIWA
+566 ACLVIIWA
-574 HQQSPARLPFR
+574 HQQSPLRLPFR
-585 VPWVPLLPAA
+585 VPWVPFLPAA

-615 AIWITFGLLLYFLY
+615 AIWMTIGFLLYFLY

-639 VAGLLSR
+639 VTGLLCR
-646 SASAGRGWGAIEK
+646 SGSGTAHSWGAVDKTSSLARRVGRLGRGC
-659 TSRRIGRFGKEKSDD
+659 KSDD
-674 RKPIISD
+674 RKPIICD
-681 DDLARRDP
+681 DELARP

>member
-1 MKDRLDARAAHFA
+1 
-14 SVSSRNSEP
+14 
-23 QSQIQSAGVEI
+23 
-34 QEAKMPGARHK
+34 MPGARHK
-45 ILGHVLSGFCHKMNR
+45 ILGHVLAGFCHKVNR
-60 RKPLYGDAM
+60 RKPLYGDVM

-98 TGAVAR
+98 IGTVAR
-104 HMAGP
+104 HLAGP

-126 LCYAEFGTRIPRAGS
+126 LCYAEFGTRIPKAGS

-178 GYLDAM
+178 GYLNTILD
-184 LNGAI
+184 NAI
-189 SNATVSVTGEM
+189 SNGTIAITGEM
-200 HETLLSRYP
+200 HESLLSKYP

-250 SLGFYYADISNWSAA
+250 FLGFFYADPVNWSEK
-265 NGGFMPF
+265 NGGFMPY
-272 GFSGVLAGAATCFYA
+272 GISGVLAGAATCFYA

-308 PIATVLSMAIVAFG
+308 PIATILSMTIVAFG

-330 TLMVPYTSINPE
+330 TLMVSYKDINPD
-342 AALPSALG
+342 AALPAALG

-361 SVGAVCGMTTTLL
+361 AVGAVCGMTTTLL

-384 YAMSTDGL
+384 YAMSADGL
-392 LFGFL
+392 LFGFF
-397 SDINNKSQIPI
+397 SDVNNKSQIPI
-408 VNLIISGLSS
+408 ANLIISGLSS
-418 AIIALLF
+418 ALIALFF

-453 YRPAPTVDDK
+453 YRPVPSTEEK
-463 AFGVPPIDSP
+463 IFGIPQLDSP
-473 GDREDSSATGTPATD
+473 CDREDSSATGTPGTD
-488 GGSSSSEMFEALTV
+488 GGSSSSEMFETLTV

-515 VGGRAPGAAVSSCV
+515 AGGRAPGAVVTKCV
-529 YTLTAAAAA
+529 YMFTLATAA

-543 HFVAEQAGLWALLPD
+543 HFLAEPAGLWTLLPD
-558 LVLTAIII
+558 FTLSFIIV

-574 HQQSPARLPFR
+574 HQQSPSRLPFR

-595 SVMLNVELMVNL
+595 SVILNVELMINL

-615 AIWITFGLLLYFLY
+615 AIWMTLGLLLYFIY
-629 GIHHSKLGEG
+629 GIHHSKLGDG
-639 VAGLLSR
+639 VTCLLSR
-646 SASAGRGWGAIEK
+646 SASGGGHHSTGWGAVEK
-659 TSRRIGRFGKEKSDD
+659 TSAIARRVGRFARGSKGDD

-681 DDLARRDP
+681 DELSRRDP

>member
-1 MKDRLDARAAHFA
+1 
-14 SVSSRNSEP
+14 
-23 QSQIQSAGVEI
+23 
-34 QEAKMPGARHK
+34 MPGARHK

-60 RKPLYGDAM
+60 CKPLHGDSM
-69 DTPLNRCLTTL
+69 DTPLNRCLTTF

-98 TGAVAR
+98 TGTVAKS
-104 HMAGP
+104 MAGP
-109 ATALSFLL
+109 STALSFLL

-178 GYLDAM
+178 GYLDSI
-184 LNGAI
+184 LHGAI
-189 SNATVSVTGEM
+189 SNATVALTGEL

-209 DVLAFLICILA
+209 DILAFLICLAA
-220 SLILAVG
+220 SLILAAG

-245 ITLVI
+245 ISLVI
-250 SLGFYYADISNWSAA
+250 FLGFYYADISNWSEK

-308 PIATVLSMAIVAFG
+308 PVATVLSMAVVAFG
-322 YILVALAL
+322 YILVAMAL
-330 TLMVPYTSINPE
+330 TLMVPYNTINPD
-342 AALPSALG
+342 AALPAALG

-361 SVGAVCGMTTTLL
+361 AVGAVCGMTTTLL
-374 GSLFS
+374 GSMFS

-384 YAMSTDGL
+384 YAMSADGL
-392 LFGFL
+392 LFGFF
-397 SDINNKSQIPI
+397 SDISNKAQIP
-408 VNLIISGLSS
+408 VANLAISGLSS
-418 AIIALLF
+418 AFIALLF

-453 YRPAPTVDDK
+453 YRPTPTTEDK
-463 AFGVPPIDSP
+463 GFVVPQLDSP
-473 GDREDSSATGTPATD
+473 CDREDSSATGTPATD
-488 GGSSSSEMFEALTV
+488 GGSSSSEMFETLTV
-502 GRLRPQYAWLEPL
+502 GRLRPQFAWLEPL
-515 VGGRAPGAAVSSCV
+515 VGGRAPGAAVTCSV
-529 YTLTAAAAA
+529 YTFTIATAA

-543 HFVAEQAGLWALLPD
+543 HFLVEPAGLWVLLPD
-558 LVLTAIII
+558 FVLIFIII
-566 ACLFIIWA
+566 SCLVIIWA
-574 HQQSPARLPFR
+574 HQQSPTRLPFR

-595 SVMLNVELMVNL
+595 SVMLNVELMINL

-615 AIWITFGLLLYFLY
+615 AMWMTFGLLVYFLY

-639 VAGLLSR
+639 VAGLLS
-646 SASAGRGWGAIEK
+646 SGGNNSDWGAVEK
-659 TSRRIGRFGKEKSDD
+659 TSSRRIGRFGRSSKGDD
-674 RKPIISD
+674 RKPIICEDELS
-681 DDLARRDP
+681 RREP

>member
-1 MKDRLDARAAHFA
+1 
-14 SVSSRNSEP
+14 
-23 QSQIQSAGVEI
+23 
-34 QEAKMPGARHK
+34 MPGARHK

-60 RKPLYGDAM
+60 RKPLYGDSL
-69 DTPLNRCLTTL
+69 DTPLNRCLTTF

-98 TGAVAR
+98 TGTVA
-104 HMAGP
+104 HNMAGP
-109 ATALSFLL
+109 ATALSFLI
-117 AGITSTLAA
+117 AGMTSTLAA

-153 WAFIIGWNIVLEY
+153 WAFIIGWNIILEY

-178 GYLDAM
+178 GYLDSM
-184 LNGAI
+184 LGGAI
-189 SNATVSVTGEM
+189 TNATISITGEIDSS
-200 HETLLSRYP
+200 LLSKYP
-209 DVLAFLICILA
+209 DVLAFLICIVA

-245 ITLVI
+245 ISLVVF
-250 SLGFYYADISNWSAA
+250 LGFYYADINNWSAEH
-265 NGGFMPF
+265 GGFMPH
-272 GFSGVLAGAATCFYA
+272 GFKGVLAGAATCFYA

-301 KDPSRSI
+301 KDPTRSI
-308 PIATVLSMAIVAFG
+308 PIATVLSMALVACG
-322 YILVALAL
+322 YILVAIAL
-330 TLMVPYTSINPE
+330 TLMVPSESINPE
-342 AALPSALG
+342 AALPAALG

-361 SVGAVCGMTTTLL
+361 AVGAVCGMSTTLL

-384 YAMSTDGL
+384 YAMSADGL

-408 VNLIISGLSS
+408 WNLVIAGMSS
-418 AIIALLF
+418 AVIALLF

-453 YRPAPTVDDK
+453 YRPSPSVDDK
-463 AFGVPPIDSP
+463 SFGVPQLDSP
-473 GDREDSSATGTPATD
+473 GDREDSSATGTPGTD
-488 GGSSSSEMFEALTV
+488 PGSSSSEMFEALTV
-502 GRLRPQYAWLEPL
+502 GRLRAQFAWLEPL
-515 VGGRAPGAAVSSCV
+515 AGGRAPGAAVTWCV
-529 YTLTAAAAA
+529 YIFTVATAAF
-538 LCAHN
+538 CAHN
-543 HFVAEQAGLWALLPD
+543 HFLAEHTGVWGLLPD
-558 LVLTAIII
+558 MILTLITV
-566 ACLFIIWA
+566 ACLVIISA
-574 HQQSPARLPFR
+574 HQQSPTRLPFR
-585 VPWVPLLPAA
+585 VPWVPLLPAL

-615 AIWITFGLLLYFLY
+615 AIWMTVGLLLYFLY

-639 VAGLLSR
+639 AGLLSR
-646 SASAGRGWGAIEK
+646 SGSGGGASGGWGAVEK
-659 TSRRIGRFGKEKSDD
+659 TSAVARRVTRLGRGGKSDD
-674 RKPIISD
+674 RKPIICD
-681 DDLARRDP
+681 DELARREP

>member
-1 MKDRLDARAAHFA
+1 
-14 SVSSRNSEP
+14 
-23 QSQIQSAGVEI
+23 
-34 QEAKMPGARHK
+34 MPGARHK

-60 RKPLYGDAM
+60 RKPIYGDSM

-98 TGAVAR
+98 TGTVAR

-178 GYLDAM
+178 GYLDAI
-184 LNGAI
+184 LDGAI
-189 SNATVSVTGEM
+189 SNATISITGEM

-209 DVLAFLICILA
+209 DVLAFLICIVA

-245 ITLVI
+245 ISLVI
-250 SLGFYYADISNWSAA
+250 FLGFYYADIGNWSQK
-265 NGGFMPF
+265 NGGFMPY
-272 GFSGVLAGAATCFYA
+272 GVSGVLAGAATCFYA

-308 PIATVLSMAIVAFG
+308 PIATILSMALVAFG

-330 TLMVPYTSINPE
+330 TLMVPYQTINPD

-361 SVGAVCGMTTTLL
+361 AVGAVCGMTTTLL

-384 YAMSTDGL
+384 YAMSADGL
-392 LFGFL
+392 LFGFF

-418 AIIALLF
+418 ALIALLF

-453 YRPAPTVDDK
+453 YRPVPAVEDK
-463 AFGVPPIDSP
+463 SFGVPQLESP
-473 GDREDSSATGTPATD
+473 GDREDSSATGTPGTD
-488 GGSSSSEMFEALTV
+488 GGSSSSEASIYFILTHITCRYMFEALTV
-502 GRLRPQYAWLEPL
+502 GRLRAQYAWLEPL
-515 VGGRAPGAAVSSCV
+515 AGGRAPGAAVTSCV
-529 YTLTAAAAA
+529 YTFTAAAAA

-543 HFVAEQAGLWALLPD
+543 HFLAEPAGLWALLPD
-558 LVLTAIII
+558 FVLSFIIV
-566 ACLFIIWA
+566 ACLVIIWA
-574 HQQSPARLPFR
+574 HQQSPTRLPFR
-585 VPWVPLLPAA
+585 VPWVPLLPAL
-595 SVMLNVELMVNL
+595 SVMLNVELMINL

-615 AIWITFGLLLYFLY
+615 AIWMTFGLLLYFLY

-639 VAGLLSR
+639 VTGLLSR
-646 SASAGRGWGAIEK
+646 SASGGGHSGGWGAVEK
-659 TSRRIGRFGKEKSDD
+659 TSAIARRVGRFARGSKGDD

-681 DDLARRDP
+681 DDLSRREP